1 MSSRFSRQ
9 IPKISRPEPQT
20 TTNETLIFLR
30 RQCVA
35 FVGAGF
41 SKPITKVDWKGLL
54 FNLLAHFCTDP
65 YTHPELAKRC
75 EDLKEKLGRGQAE
88 DFTFV
93 AQVIEDIV
101 GEDKFQEFIR
111 QKCKLDEVWS

>member
-41 SKPITKVDWKGLL
+41 SKPITKVDWKILL
-54 FNLLAHFCTDP
+54 FNLIDEFKSLPALA
-65 YTHPELAKRC
+65 ARC
-75 EDLKEKLGRGQAE
+75 KDLKDKLKQPTAE
-88 DFTFV
+88 DYALV
-93 AQVIEDIV
+93 AQEIEDIV
-101 GEDKFQEFIR
+101 GEDVVEEFVR
-111 QKCKLDEVWS
+111 QQCKLKVCS

>member
-9 IPKISRPEPQT
+9 IPKISRPETQAT
-20 TTNETLIFLR
+20 TSEPLIFLP

-35 FVGAGF
+35 FVGTGF
-41 SKPITKVDWKGLL
+41 SKPITKLDWKELL
-54 FNLLAHFCTDP
+54 FNLLDHFKI
-65 YTHPELAKRC
+65 HPELAKRC
-75 EDLKEKLGRGQAE
+75 EELKVKLGRGLPE

-111 QKCKLDEVWS
+111 QKCKLEVWS